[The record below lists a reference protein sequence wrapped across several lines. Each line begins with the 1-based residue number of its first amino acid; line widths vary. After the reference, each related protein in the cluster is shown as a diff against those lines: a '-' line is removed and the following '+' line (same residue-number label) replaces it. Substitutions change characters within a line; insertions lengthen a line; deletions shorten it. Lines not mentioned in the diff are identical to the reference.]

1 MKPFSGAKCCAAFM
15 FKQKL
20 IYWLNWIVGLD
31 VESSTDCRYGG
42 RYVIEI
48 FTLWSCRDG
57 NLLSQDLSNMAYEAV
72 TVRENPMSSNYMN
85 RHEYQ
90 H

>member
-1 MKPFSGAKCCAAFM
+1 MKPFSGTKCCVAFM

-31 VESSTDCRYGG
+31 VENSTDCRYGG
-42 RYVIEI
+42 RYAAVI

-72 TVRENPMSSNYMN
+72 TVSENPMSSNYMN